1 MTSLDPMLPLGLAPS
16 SPVSSLDSD
25 SHMDASSGRN
35 LEAVVDGLHRQI
47 NGLRFRIEVIRTKT
61 RAEARR
67 RAADIAHVYEDHVPI
82 EIFLASARNEV
93 TARVMLEHRI
103 AELRA
108 ENDQLRERIYFL
120 QLQLEPLLRLPLALQ
135 QLRDEVG
142 DLARTIFPE
151 RVVNAA
157 RPSSS
162 NPA

>member
-1 MTSLDPMLPLGLAPS
+1 MTSLDPMIPLGLAPS

-25 SHMDASSGRN
+25 SHMDTSSGRN
-35 LEAVVDGLHRQI
+35 LEALVDGLHRQI

-61 RAEARR
+61 RAETRR
-67 RAADIAHVYEDHVPI
+67 RAADIAHVYADHVPI

-93 TARVMLEHRI
+93 TARVILEHRI

-108 ENDQLRERIYFL
+108 ENDQLREQIYFL

-162 NPA
+162 KPA

>member
-1 MTSLDPMLPLGLAPS
+1 MLPLGLAPS
-16 SPVSSLDSD
+16 SSVSSPDSD
-25 SHMDASSGRN
+25 SNMDTSSVRH
-35 LEAVVDGLHRQI
+35 LEALVDGLHRQI

-67 RAADIAHVYEDHVPI
+67 RVTEIAHVYEDHVPI

-108 ENDQLRERIYFL
+108 ENDQLRERIYLL

-142 DLARTIFPE
+142 DLARAIFPE

>member
-1 MTSLDPMLPLGLAPS
+1 
-16 SPVSSLDSD
+16 
-25 SHMDASSGRN
+25 MDTSSGRN
-35 LEAVVDGLHRQI
+35 LEALVDGLHQQI

-61 RAEARR
+61 RAETRR
-67 RAADIAHVYEDHVPI
+67 RAADIAHVYADHVPI

-93 TARVMLEHRI
+93 TARVILEHRI

-108 ENDQLRERIYFL
+108 ENDQLREQIYFL

-162 NPA
+162 KPA

>member
-1 MTSLDPMLPLGLAPS
+1 MDTSP
-16 SPVSSLDSD
+16 
-25 SHMDASSGRN
+25 GRN

-47 NGLRFRIEVIRTKT
+47 NGLRFRIEVTRTKT
-61 RAEARR
+61 RR
-67 RAADIAHVYEDHVPI
+67 RAADIAHVYADHVPI

-93 TARVMLEHRI
+93 TARVILEHRI

-162 NPA
+162 KPA